1 MDNFEINICGEWCN
15 GKLESLI
22 IVDQNINLLCRLD
35 CSENLEQLLISVSD
49 SVKNELREKIEN
61 LLQENKG
68 GSDD

>member
-1 MDNFEINICGEWCN
+1 MDKFEINICGEWCN

-35 CSENLEQLLISVSD
+35 CGENLEQLLISVSD